1 MHPLPP
7 DDRPPQEEEVRPLT
21 RIEDWCERAKLL
33 ALGAGTIPVLAW
45 KQNKG
50 GIVLLGVLTGTNIYT
65 SIVMRDW
72 NLAMLWT
79 LLYLFYVTILSMAK
93 RTDIMSKALSSL
105 QRHVNDWDRIGDD
118 LLTGQTRKSAVGLTF
133 RACAAKAG
141 QDLSNAQDQLIY
153 PAFQRAVMTRVER
166 EHALEET
173 P

>member
-7 DDRPPQEEEVRPLT
+7 DDRPPRDEVRPLT

-45 KQNKG
+45 KQSKG
-50 GIVLLGVLTGTNIYT
+50 GIILLGVLDGTNVYT
-65 SIVMRDW
+65 TAVVGDW
-72 NLAMLWT
+72 NQAMLWV
-79 LLYLFYVTILSMAK
+79 LVYVFYVTILGMSK
-93 RTDIMSKALSSL
+93 RTDIMTKTLASL
-105 QRHVNDWDRIGDD
+105 QRHVDDWDRIGDD

-133 RACAAKAG
+133 RACATKAG
-141 QDLSNAQDQLIY
+141 QDLSEAQDQLLY